1 MAFSQ
6 EVLTAEDL
14 SQVGLDIL
22 KDKVEG
28 VELAQAVNDN
38 DVIDLHQVTVISHH
52 SLEEDL
58 SSQPLGVLSMH
69 KDI

>member
-14 SQVGLDIL
+14 AQVGLDIL
-22 KDKVEG
+22 KDKVER

-38 DVIDLHQVTVISHH
+38 DVVDLHQVTVLGHH
-52 SLEEDL
+52 SLQKDL
-58 SSQPLGVLSMH
+58 SGQPLGVLPVY